1 MKIAICTL
9 SLVEG
14 HGGVASYAHDFAG
27 YFPDADITIITGDDY
42 DARPA
47 DNFRVVNFDA
57 SLSVDA
63 GRRLISL
70 ISDLAPDI
78 VVNSWFPLLT
88 AAAPYLPDSVRIIT
102 VSHFV
107 NGELAWYSGHN
118 HRYVDR
124 IVALSSHGRR
134 YFRRTFGP
142 AAEAKT
148 DIVFNPVPPQLP
160 NLPASQLPNSPTSP
174 LTIVY
179 PGGSNY
185 VKSADIVALALRRLL
200 KTDLDFR
207 FYWIGNDYVA
217 GGRHIGL
224 PVRHIS
230 ECFPADPRIARF
242 GRVERDEARRIMGS
256 AHIFILPSRLEGFPI
271 SLCEALAG
279 GAIPIISDA
288 PHGSLDLIENRR
300 NGIVVPQ
307 GSPDALFRAI
317 ADIIRHPDAYAGI
330 QRQAAATVATDLSPE
345 KWTAAMRRI
354 FTLAPDHAP
363 RRPFTPLRFR
373 LSLLRCRLIHLRR
386 KAVDALRLTYNL
398 ALYTLLRAFPQ
409 KKTHTR

>member
-1 MKIAICTL
+1 MRIAICTL
-9 SLVEG
+9 SLIEG

-27 YFPDADITIITGDDY
+27 YLSDHCDITIVTGDGY
-42 DARPA
+42 VARPG
-47 DNFRVVNFDA
+47 DKFRVINFDA
-57 SLSVDA
+57 SLSVEA
-63 GRRLISL
+63 GRKFVRLISE
-70 ISDLAPDI
+70 LAPDI

-88 AAAPYLPDSVRIIT
+88 AAAPYLPDHIRIVT

-107 NGELAWYSGHN
+107 NGELAWYAGHN

-124 IVALSSHGRR
+124 IIALSSYGRR
-134 YFRRTFGP
+134 YFRRTFSR
-142 AAEAKT
+142 AAEAKA
-148 DIVFNPVPPQLP
+148 DIVFNPIPPT
-160 NLPASQLPNSPTSP
+160 SQLPLSPTSQLP
-174 LTIVY
+174 ATALTIVY

-224 PVRHIS
+224 PVRHVS

-242 GRVERDEARRIMGS
+242 GRVERDEARRIMAS

-288 PHGSLDLIENRR
+288 PHGSLDLIDNRR

-317 ADIIRHPDAYAGI
+317 ADIIRHPDAYADI
-330 QRQAAATVATDLSPE
+330 QRQAAATVATDLAPE
-345 KWTAAMRRI
+345 KWTSEMLRI
-354 FTLAPDHAP
+354 FALPLDHES
-363 RRPFTPLRFR
+363 RRPFSPLRFR
-373 LSLLRCRLIHLRR
+373 LSALRCRLTHLRR
-386 KAVDALRLTYNL
+386 KTIDALRLTYNL

-409 KKTHTR
+409 K